1 MDLLTEIGQN
11 QLLLFMLVLTRLSLM
26 LMGMPG
32 IGAGVPRRVK
42 AFLVLALTAMLLPL
56 LGDLPVPPVN
66 SITDLT
72 IAIGR
77 EAIVG
82 LFIGL
87 VVQLLITGIQLAGEL
102 ISSTAG
108 MQLGAG
114 TDPQTKAAMPILG
127 NMIGMM
133 VTVILMSVGGQ
144 HMMFDA
150 LVNSFTTIPPGQ
162 VRVEIGWIQLLTYE
176 LTQGMAT
183 GVRAGAP
190 VVTGLLLSNLIT
202 GLLSRTLPQLNI
214 LAVGLN
220 VNAIAM
226 MAISAIALGSCGL
239 LFETELLAVFE
250 RLGDLLASARPD

>member
-1 MDLLTEIGQN
+1 MEALSEIGQHH
-11 QLLLFMLVLTRLSLM
+11 LLVFMLVLTRLSM
-26 LMGMPG
+26 LLIGMPG

-42 AFLVLALTAMLLPL
+42 AIIALGMTAMLLPL
-56 LGDLPVPPVN
+56 LGNMQTPPIA
-66 SITDLT
+66 SIIDLT
-72 IAIGR
+72 IALAR

-87 VVQLLITGIQLAGEL
+87 VIQLLITGMQLAGEL

-114 TDPQTKAAMPILG
+114 TDPQTKAPMPILG
-127 NMIGMM
+127 NLIGMM
-133 VTVILMSVGGQ
+133 VTLILMSVGGQ
-144 HMMFDA
+144 HMLIDA
-150 LVNSFTTIPPGQ
+150 LVTSFTNIPPGH
-162 VRVEIGWIQLLTYE
+162 VRVEIGWIELLTYE

-226 MAISAIALGSCGL
+226 MGISAIALGSVGL
-239 LFETELLAVFE
+239 LFEAEMYDLFD
-250 RLGDLLASARPD
+250 RLGQLIAASGP

>member
-1 MDLLTEIGQN
+1 MEALTQIGQQ

-32 IGAGVPRRVK
+32 VGAGVPRRVK
-42 AFLVLALTAMLLPL
+42 VFLVLTMTGLLFPL

-66 SITDLT
+66 SIVDLA
-72 IAIGR
+72 IAMGR

-87 VVQLLITGIQLAGEL
+87 VIQLLITGIQLAGEL

-144 HMMFDA
+144 HMLIDA
-150 LVNSFTTIPPGQ
+150 LFTSFRTIPPGL
-162 VRVEIGWIQLLTYE
+162 VRVEIGWIELLTYE
-176 LTQGMAT
+176 MTQGMAT

-239 LFETELLAVFE
+239 LFETELSALFD
-250 RLGDLLASARPD
+250 RLGDLLATTKPG